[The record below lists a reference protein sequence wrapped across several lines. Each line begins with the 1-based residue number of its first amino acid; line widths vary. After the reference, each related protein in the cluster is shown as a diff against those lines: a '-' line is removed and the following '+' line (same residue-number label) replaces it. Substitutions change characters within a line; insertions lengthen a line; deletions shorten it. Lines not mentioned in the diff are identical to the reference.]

1 MHQNVLVVVGISGWV
16 SCRGWWGLGIVG
28 SRGGQLQGWSLG
40 CGCLRGGEG
49 LWAGGSP
56 GYGLYLP
63 LLDFDEF

>member
-1 MHQNVLVVVGISGWV
+1 MGSYRDGG
-16 SCRGWWGLGIVG
+16 SRGWGLG
-28 SRGGQLQGWSLG
+28 
-40 CGCLRGGEG
+40 CACLRGGEG